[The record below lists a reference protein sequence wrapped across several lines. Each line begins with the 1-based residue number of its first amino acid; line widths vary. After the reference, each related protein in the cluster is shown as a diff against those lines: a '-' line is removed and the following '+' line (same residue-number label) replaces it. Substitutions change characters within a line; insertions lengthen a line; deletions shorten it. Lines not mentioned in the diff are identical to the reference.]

1 MFYICSNIS
10 YMKFLLSVSILLVFF
25 ISANAQ
31 DYSLSQPYSN
41 PFWMCPALTGN
52 SESPRISSFFRDQ
65 WPGTGSNYI
74 TAMTGFDLPVEKIHG
89 GLGAFAI
96 YDRAGEGALSEWSL
110 NGVYS
115 YIGKINEDFKVRSA
129 VQLSLGN
136 KHLNVDKLTFPD
148 QINPQYGFV
157 LNTSEFSGENL
168 NSTYFDLGLSVAG
181 DLKKFS
187 FGLSGF
193 HLTSPDVGFIAESH
207 LDRKYAA
214 FLGYDLWMMKGEE
227 PTGFCFSPLVFV
239 NNEYGGTNFLAG
251 SNFSWNTIYI
261 GSYYRFSDT
270 NADAVILSG
279 GARLGKFQF
288 GYSYDY
294 TVSKLTNAS
303 GGSHELFL
311 NYFFCKQKVKSRA

>member
-1 MFYICSNIS
+1 LS
-10 YMKFLLSVSILLVFF
+10 YLRCFLLREAEFYF
-25 ISANAQ
+25 
-31 DYSLSQPYSN
+31 
-41 PFWMCPALTGN
+41 G
-52 SESPRISSFFRDQ
+52 RSFFRDQ
-65 WPGTGSNYI
+65 WPSTSSNCI

-89 GLGAFAI
+89 GLGTFAI
-96 YDRAGEGALSEWSL
+96 YDRAGEGVLTEWSL
-110 NGVYS
+110 NGLYS

-136 KHLNVDKLTFPD
+136 KHLNVDNLTFPD
-148 QINPQYGFV
+148 QIDPRHGFV
-157 LNTSEFSGENL
+157 FNTNASLPEDGLNK
-168 NSTYFDLGLSVAG
+168 TYFDLGLSAAA
-181 DLKKFS
+181 DFRKFT
-187 FGLSGF
+187 FGVSGF

-214 FLGYDLWMMKGEE
+214 FLGYDLWMMKGEK

-239 NNEYGGTNFLAG
+239 NNEFGGTNFLAG

-261 GSYYRFSDT
+261 GSYYRYSNT

-311 NYFFCKQKVKSRA
+311 NFFFDKNDKK